1 MLKRKVKE
9 RGIIMSIYKE
19 YHSSKYINV
28 FGRQPQEVQEKL
40 YNDYI
45 VALNQYYT
53 LVRPDLKSKIKSD
66 ITIKDLQKHAVEEVV
81 IQTKM
86 FNKRIS
92 EKLDK
97 NLEL

>member
-1 MLKRKVKE
+1 M
-9 RGIIMSIYKE
+9 GIWEE
-19 YHSSKYINV
+19 YYLSKYFNI
-28 FGRQPQEVQEKL
+28 FGQQPQEIQEKL
-40 YNDYI
+40 YNDYMI
-45 VALNQYYT
+45 ALNQYYT
-53 LVRPDLKSKIKSD
+53 LVRPDFKSKIKSD
-66 ITIKDLQKHAVEEVV
+66 ITIKDLQKHGVEEVI